1 MSLLTSLN
9 ISRRAFLLLPAA
21 VTLGVAAPL
30 AKASEIAD
38 PFANLTVGEYIRL
51 FAPEVF
57 GSLGAELKSSLDSS
71 RMYSQTPAPR
81 AYLDQN
87 VSISAWRAGAG
98 SVGYSFSF
106 TCSASCPSLYA
117 LVTVN
122 NLSTGSTYSREFW
135 GSGTSLRGSGTA
147 SGLSSGSCRAVV
159 TAFAP
164 EPPVGTTSYY
174 SQDWSTVNV

>member
-1 MSLLTSLN
+1 MLTG
-9 ISRRAFLLLPAA
+9 RQ
-21 VTLGVAAPL
+21 
-30 AKASEIAD
+30 
-38 PFANLTVGEYIRL
+38 
-51 FAPEVF
+51 
-57 GSLGAELKSSLDSS
+57 LGAGDTVVVVDGDTGASIARAGVWVCECGGVVPLSRHRRGCAPPLGTEFKSLLDSS
-71 RMYSQTPAPR
+71 QMFSQTPISR
-81 AYLDQN
+81 AYLDQS
-87 VSISAWRAGAG
+87 VSISAWRTGAG

-135 GSGTSLRGSGTA
+135 GSGTSLSGSGTA
-147 SGLSSGSCRAVV
+147 SGLSSGLCRAVV

-164 EPPVGTTSYY
+164 EPPAGMSSYY

>member
-1 MSLLTSLN
+1 MSLLTN
-9 ISRRAFLLLPAA
+9 TGISRRAFLFLPAVVALGGA
-21 VTLGVAAPL
+21 VSL

-51 FAPEVF
+51 FAPEVYD
-57 GSLGAELKSSLDSS
+57 SLGTEFKSLLDSS
-71 RMYSQTPAPR
+71 QMFSQTPISR
-81 AYLDQN
+81 AYLDQS
-87 VSISAWRAGAG
+87 VSISAWRTGAG

-135 GSGTSLRGSGTA
+135 GSGTSLSGSGTA
-147 SGLSSGSCRAVV
+147 SGLSSGLCRAVV

-164 EPPVGTTSYY
+164 EPPAGMSSYY